1 MIDCGRAFPRCWRR
15 VEHLNSRSRA
25 FKCNS
30 KFLFG
35 SGGARELK
43 KSFGGRKKDWVIDE
57 DFRGAEVA
65 SLGTP
70 ADLRAGMA
78 RKRHAAHVLDIMS
91 SLLKANC
98 TKCQYSKQLSTNPS
112 LKSSVSIIYDRHPD
126 NIRRISLRLEVDGEY
141 KSWDCSSSPCPP
153 TKFSFFFS
161 SVVHVVLFLDARGL
175 ELSRE
180 HPRENRQTVRRKGLF
195 RKGK

>member
-1 MIDCGRAFPRCWRR
+1 MADDGLRPSFSTMLAPCWTLEQP
-15 VEHLNSRSRA
+15 VAGIQMQLKLP
-25 FKCNS
+25 FW
-30 KFLFG
+30 LW
-35 SGGARELK
+35 GARELK

-78 RKRHAAHVLDIMS
+78 RKGHAAHVLDIMS

-126 NIRRISLRLEVDGEY
+126 NIRKISLRLEVDGEY
-141 KSWDCSSSPCPP
+141 KSRDCSSSPCPP
-153 TKFSFFFS
+153 TKFSFFFIRSPRS
-161 SVVHVVLFLDARGL
+161 SFSGR
-175 ELSRE
+175 
-180 HPRENRQTVRRKGLF
+180 
-195 RKGK
+195 